1 MTGIKIIIIYIIAF
15 ELYRIFLAKPM
26 VRSWSKTKTDNEL
39 LTEHTAFF
47 TLLGIGRI
55 FEVIGAIVGCIIW
68 LFFLLK

>member
-15 ELYRIFLAKPM
+15 ELYRVLLAKPI
-26 VRSWSKTKTDNEL
+26 VRKWSITKTDDEL
-39 LTEHTAFF
+39 ITEHTAFF

-68 LFFLLK
+68 LFFL

>member
-15 ELYRIFLAKPM
+15 ELYRIFLAKPI
-26 VRSWSKTKTDNEL
+26 VRKWSLTETDNEL
-39 LTEHTAFF
+39 ITKHTAFF

-55 FEVIGAIVGCIIW
+55 FEVIGAIIGCIIW